1 MICDGFRDGP
11 VGRDRLCPP
20 RQVYKGIDS
29 RIDDRDQGLHDLI
42 LTAPGDPGVE
52 LNVFRH
58 VILVRQIQFLRLLT
72 QPL

>member
-1 MICDGFRDGP
+1 MASVMARWVVIVSVRSERPVRFTKVLIPELMI
-11 VGRDRLCPP
+11 
-20 RQVYKGIDS
+20 
-29 RIDDRDQGLHDLI
+29 RDQGLHDLI

-58 VILVRQIQFLRLLT
+58 MILVRQIQFLRLLT